1 MNNQLNEDRPDAAQK
16 MQEQHDAW
24 ANANQAT
31 REGLTIYPIHI
42 SSDLEELLVFQSEPT
57 NEIRL
62 KGKKISIEKLIEL
75 LKKIE
80 YNGE

>member
-1 MNNQLNEDRPDAAQK
+1 MFTGDHEFKEDNEKYILNFNPKGPVTGRI
-16 MQEQHDAW
+16 M
-24 ANANQAT
+24 T
-31 REGLTIYPIHI
+31 VYPIYI
-42 SSDLEELLVFQSEPT
+42 RSDMEELLVFQSEPVE
-57 NEIRL
+57 EIRL